1 MKIENYK
8 VPKSSFFSVNK
19 DLSIIVDW
27 MLKNKNLKKLLYYTS
42 KDALKREPL
51 SEEESLK
58 LINKNIKIV
67 PKIYIDKEVLTYVII
82 GMDNFVTNGEN
93 PQFRDN
99 VITFD
104 IICHFDQW
112 PLEDFDLRP
121 YRIAAEIDSM
131 LAEIKLTGIGR
142 TEFLG
147 CNQLVLSDEF
157 AGLTLMY
164 YVYHGG
170 EDKKIAPN
178 PEKEESFI
186 EDFNELFNNSK

>member
-1 MKIENYK
+1 
-8 VPKSSFFSVNK
+8 
-19 DLSIIVDW
+19 

-51 SEEESLK
+51 SGEESLK

-104 IICHFDQW
+104 IICHFDQ
-112 PLEDFDLRP
+112 
-121 YRIAAEIDSM
+121 
-131 LAEIKLTGIGR
+131 
-142 TEFLG
+142 
-147 CNQLVLSDEF
+147 
-157 AGLTLMY
+157 
-164 YVYHGG
+164 
-170 EDKKIAPN
+170 
-178 PEKEESFI
+178 
-186 EDFNELFNNSK
+186 